1 MKEFWENNLV
11 EIAAYYSVSVLCL
24 VIFLSV
30 FELVTTYKNWEE
42 IQKGNMAVA
51 MATGGK
57 ILGIANVP
65 QKSISQHN
73 SLPQMMGWGL
83 FGFILLLIGYF
94 IFEFLTPRFKIDKEI
109 ENDNRAVGFI
119 SFVIS
124 VGLSFVV
131 ASGI

>member
-57 ILGIANVP
+57 ILGIANVL

-73 SLPQMMGWGL
+73 SLLQMMGWGL

-94 IFEFLTPRFKIDKEI
+94 ISTNDRPTEI
-109 ENDNRAVGFI
+109 TNEMKPTAR
-119 SFVIS
+119 
-124 VGLSFVV
+124 LSFSISLSILKRGVRN
-131 ASGI
+131 SKMK

>member
-57 ILGIANVP
+57 ILGIANVL
-65 QKSISQHN
+65 QNRSASII
-73 SLPQMMGWGL
+73 PCC
-83 FGFILLLIGYF
+83 
-94 IFEFLTPRFKIDKEI
+94 K
-109 ENDNRAVGFI
+109 
-119 SFVIS
+119 
-124 VGLSFVV
+124 
-131 ASGI
+131 

>member
-1 MKEFWENNLV
+1 MKEFWENDLV

-57 ILGIANVP
+57 ILGIANVL

-73 SLPQMMGWGL
+73 SLLQMMGWGV